1 MKKIEARTVLTIKEL
16 MKELKVGRSTAYK
29 LTRTKGFPVARA
41 GKTILIPYAK
51 LLEWLENGGNPD
63 V

>member
-1 MKKIEARTVLTIKEL
+1 MINKEEKTVLTVKEL

-29 LTRTKGFPVARA
+29 LVRTKGFPVSKA

-51 LLEWLENGGNPD
+51 LIEWLENGGTTN